1 MVIPNQGYRKDLNL
15 QETKVDKEAL
25 DNLGGAGISNDLSIL
40 QNNLRNTSV
49 SVVGASVTAII
60 GPGGSIVSISASN
73 TQTGFSKFGSGYTGS
88 ISIGVTE
95 SGHTGLGASVTAI
108 IGVGGTLSF
117 TIVDGGTGY
126 VSPII
131 TISPNVSPGT
141 VSNGF
146 FDFGSSSTF
155 VFTNDD
161 VVTVN
166 TDVNVGSSTLFAGTY
181 YYVCNSNA
189 ENRFKLSTTPSSV
202 GLNIITVTSTSPN
215 SFYFIRKDAVDQSNL
230 INFIKPDIQDT
241 TDFSYL
247 NGASVNGAFNSSQSN
262 NEVAKYI
269 ITGKYKT
276 NQDSTSTLNDFKYEG
291 IVTVNDPVSLN
302 INQTGLDNAKSPGV
316 FIGNTR
322 AFSSDNNPWNQVGT
336 ALSTSSNEVS
346 VGELF
351 FSNDIYITGINTE
364 SATSTAITTFSH
376 KLPVIINGET
386 YYLLLKTS

>member
-15 QETKVDKEAL
+15 VETVIDQDAL
-25 DNLGGAGISNDLSIL
+25 DNLGGAGISQDLSII
-40 QNNLRNTSV
+40 QNNLRNISTV
-49 SVVGASVTAII
+49 SYS
-60 GPGGSIVSISASN
+60 
-73 TQTGFSKFGSGYTGS
+73 
-88 ISIGVTE
+88 
-95 SGHTGLGASVTAI
+95 
-108 IGVGGTLSF
+108 
-117 TIVDGGTGY
+117 
-126 VSPII
+126 
-131 TISPNVSPGT
+131 T

-161 VVTVN
+161 VVTVSI
-166 TDVNVGSSTLFAGTY
+166 DVNVGSTTLSAGTY

-189 ENRFKLSTTPSSV
+189 ENRFKLSTTPSTV
-202 GLNIITVTSTSPN
+202 GFNTITVSSVSPS
-215 SFYFIRKDAVDQSNL
+215 SFYFIRKDDVHQSNL

-247 NGASVNGAFNSSQSN
+247 NGASVNGAFDSSQSN
-262 NEVAKYI
+262 NDVAKYL
-269 ITGKYKT
+269 ITSKYKT

-302 INQTGLDNAKSPGV
+302 IDQTGLDNVKSPGV

-346 VGELF
+346 MGELF
-351 FSNDIYITGINTE
+351 FSNDIYITGISTELGSNT
-364 SATSTAITTFSH
+364 AVTTFTH
-376 KLPVIINGET
+376 KIPAVINGET